1 MLHRYQLALILLSVV
16 VATGSPARAQALL
29 PDDEPFA
36 TPVSGSAFADAE
48 NAYLNG
54 EYGRAVALYG
64 ASMSDYGRESDQ
76 HASYVQYRI
85 GSALIHLG
93 YAVPY
98 GSRDAFGT
106 TEDYAL
112 RAEQMATEAIR
123 LAGIDG
129 GDPYVDDLLAAARV
143 IKSGEPYNPYLYLPY
158 TLSQH
163 WLLDREP
170 ITATNGYARLP
181 GTTTTVE
188 SYAQMFVVRAH
199 ARFIQANYG
208 EAVGDALVALE
219 WDLAPADR
227 TEMVYLV
234 ASSFESGTLDDSA
247 CQYFRQGI
255 DLAHDDPEYL
265 VQMQDGADRTCRQA
279 PDGQDSV
286 SRGVE
291 RIQFQRGA
299 TSASA
304 RGSASGT
311 SSALYLVSLQ
321 QGQRV
326 RVTARATSGAGDVY
340 VHGYAPGRPVE
351 VRYRLPDDAPA
362 DPNVYEGRPSRSGD
376 YQFVVSSRGGQVG
389 FNIDV
394 EAY

>member
-1 MLHRYQLALILLSVV
+1 MLHRYRPVLLLLSVA

-29 PDDEPFA
+29 SDDEPFA
-36 TPVSGSAFADAE
+36 TPISRSAFADAE
-48 NAYLNG
+48 NAYLDG

-98 GSRDAFGT
+98 GTRDAFGT

-112 RAEQMATEAIR
+112 RAGEMATEAIR

-129 GDPYVDDLLAAARV
+129 GDPYVDDLIEAARLM
-143 IKSGEPYNPYLYLPY
+143 KSGESYNPYLYLPY

-163 WLLDREP
+163 WRLDRKP
-170 ITATNGYARLP
+170 TTTTSGYARLP
-181 GTTTTVE
+181 GTTTTIE
-188 SYAQMFVVRAH
+188 AYAQMFVVRAH

-234 ASSFESGTLDDSA
+234 ASSFESGGLEDGA
-247 CQYFRQGI
+247 CQYFQQGI
-255 DLAHDDPEYL
+255 DLASDDPEYL
-265 VQMQDGADRTCRQA
+265 VQMQDGAERTCDVA
-279 PDGQDSV
+279 PV
-286 SRGVE
+286 
-291 RIQFQRGA
+291 
-299 TSASA
+299 
-304 RGSASGT
+304 
-311 SSALYLVSLQ
+311 
-321 QGQRV
+321 
-326 RVTARATSGAGDVY
+326 VTD
-340 VHGYAPGRPVE
+340 
-351 VRYRLPDDAPA
+351 
-362 DPNVYEGRPSRSGD
+362 
-376 YQFVVSSRGGQVG
+376 
-389 FNIDV
+389 
-394 EAY
+394 